1 MTDPAQEPR
10 PAAVTDLLNAAS
22 RGEPLAAEQLM
33 PLVYA
38 QLRAL
43 AQSYMRGER
52 RDHTLQA
59 TALVHEAYLRLV
71 QNESIDWKGRGHFS
85 VAAAEAMRR
94 VLIDHAR
101 QRGAVKRGGSWNNVT
116 LNLSDLAAGKGL
128 NELLEVN
135 DAIDQLTAMDP
146 RTAQVVRLRFFAGLS
161 VDETALVMGLS
172 ARSVDREWQY
182 ARAWLRKRLGD
193 LTGKDPDGAGG
204 PEKEG

>member
-1 MTDPAQEPR
+1 M
-10 PAAVTDLLNAAS
+10 TDLLNAAS

-43 AQSYMRGER
+43 ALNYMRGER

-71 QNESIDWKGRGHFS
+71 QNESIDWKGRGHFY

-101 QRGAVKRGGSWNNVT
+101 QRGAVKRGGNWNNVT
-116 LNLSDLAAGKGL
+116 LDLSDLAAGKGL
-128 NELLEVN
+128 DELLEVN
-135 DAIDQLTAMDP
+135 DALDQLTAMDP

-161 VDETALVMGLS
+161 VDETALVMGMS

-182 ARAWLRKRLGD
+182 ARAWLGKRLGGT
-193 LTGKDPDGAGG
+193 TGKKREEGRG
-204 PEKEG
+204 PEGEG